1 MKAFLVCVLL
11 ATFVAL
17 SFAHHL
23 ELCDKNDV
31 QLKSELQCIRRS
43 ISAAAIQSFDNA
55 ARDLRCRDNSCVIRR
70 LCVGNDLEK
79 AMAKYFT
86 RAQITEFR
94 NASAACG
101 FNLTSDERSS

>member
-11 ATFVAL
+11 ATFAAL

-23 ELCDKNDV
+23 ELCGKNDG
-31 QLKSELQCIRRS
+31 QLKRELQCIRRS
-43 ISAAAIQSFDNA
+43 ISAAANQSFDNA
-55 ARDLRCRDNSCVIRR
+55 VRDLRCRDNSCVIRK

-86 RAQITEFR
+86 RAQITEIH
-94 NASAACG
+94 NAATACDPSG
-101 FNLTSDERSS
+101 GHHH